1 MTLTFAQKQ
10 IRKNNKKVREA
21 VEKYEKTG
29 DKQYLNERD
38 TFSDIV
44 KTLEA
49 NMKTDLQKKRVKKNT
64 HKSDE
69 QLFSEAMAYNKKT
82 KKKAE
87 EASQKKAER
96 LEQIKK
102 RRQEIMDGLK
112 DRETKQKEF
121 IDKHNSEREIQEKQM
136 KEYRDE
142 KITEYMKENPSASDS
157 EAQKHF
163 IRNHNQMM
171 EYLKSKEEIIRKLM
185 MLGMDRNDAEEKF
198 KEIVKSNEARD

>member
-1 MTLTFAQKQ
+1 MALTFAEKQ
-10 IRKNNKKVREA
+10 IRKNKKKAREA

-29 DKQYLNERD
+29 EKHYLNERD
-38 TFSDIV
+38 KFSDTV

-49 NMKTDLQKKRVKKNT
+49 NMKTDIQKKKVKKNT
-64 HKSDE
+64 YKSDE
-69 QLFSEAMAYNKKT
+69 QLFSEAHAYNKKT

-87 EASQKKAER
+87 EDSQKKTEK

-102 RRQEIMDGLK
+102 RRKEIKEGLK
-112 DRETKQKEF
+112 DREKKQKEF
-121 IDKHNSEREIQEKQM
+121 IEKHKSEREIQEKKM

-142 KITEYMKENPSASDS
+142 KITEYMKENPETSYS

-163 IRNHNQMM
+163 IRNHNKMM
-171 EYLKSKEEIIRKLM
+171 EYLKAKEEIIRKLM

-198 KEIVKSNEARD
+198 KEIVKNNEE

>member
-21 VEKYEKTG
+21 LEKYEKTG

-38 TFSDIV
+38 EFSDIV

-49 NMKTDLQKKRVKKNT
+49 NLKTDLQKKRVKKNT

-69 QLFSEAMAYNKKT
+69 QLFSEAQAYNKKT

-87 EASQKKAER
+87 EDYRKKAEK

-102 RRQEIMDGLK
+102 RRQEIKEGLK

-136 KEYRDE
+136 KEYRNE
-142 KITEYMKENPSASDS
+142 KITEYMNENPSASDS

-163 IRNHNQMM
+163 IRNHNKMM
-171 EYLKSKEEIIRKLM
+171 EYLKAKEEIIRKLM

-198 KEIVKSNEARD
+198 KEIVKNNEE

>member
-21 VEKYEKTG
+21 LEKYEKTG

-38 TFSDIV
+38 EFSDIV

-49 NMKTDLQKKRVKKNT
+49 NLKTDLQKKRVKKNT

-69 QLFSEAMAYNKKT
+69 QLFSEAQAYNKKT

-87 EASQKKAER
+87 EDYRKKAEK

-102 RRQEIMDGLK
+102 RRQEIKEGLK

-142 KITEYMKENPSASDS
+142 KIKEYMNENPSASDS

-163 IRNHNQMM
+163 IRNHNKMM
-171 EYLKSKEEIIRKLM
+171 EYLKAKEEIIRKLM

-198 KEIVKSNEARD
+198 KEIVKNNEE

>member
-21 VEKYEKTG
+21 LEKYEKTG

-38 TFSDIV
+38 KFSDIV

-49 NMKTDLQKKRVKKNT
+49 NLKTDLQKKRAKKNT

-69 QLFSEAMAYNKKT
+69 QLFSEAQAYNKKT

-87 EASQKKAER
+87 EDYRKKAEK

-102 RRQEIMDGLK
+102 RRQEIKEGLK

-136 KEYRDE
+136 KEYRDG
-142 KITEYMKENPSASDS
+142 KIKEYMKENPSASDS

-163 IRNHNQMM
+163 IRNHNKMM
-171 EYLKSKEEIIRKLM
+171 EYLKAKEEIIRKLM

-198 KEIVKSNEARD
+198 KEIVKNNEE